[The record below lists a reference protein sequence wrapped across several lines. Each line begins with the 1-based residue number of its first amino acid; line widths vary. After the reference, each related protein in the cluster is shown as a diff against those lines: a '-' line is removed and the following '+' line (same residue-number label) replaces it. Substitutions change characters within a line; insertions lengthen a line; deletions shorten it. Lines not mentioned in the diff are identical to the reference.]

1 MTKKILL
8 TGASGTVGYFVL
20 EMLVQQGIHSIT
32 VFDIETGKSK
42 KLLNKYKSKADLIY
56 GDISSREE
64 VKQACFDK
72 DIVIHLA
79 AIIPPLADDEPE
91 IASRVNVTGTKNLIE
106 SIEELSPD
114 AFFIYSSSVAIYG
127 DRLKNPDIFTSD
139 TLAPSLGDEYAK
151 TKIKAEEIIQNSRL
165 NWTIFRLSAIMGS
178 DNHEVG
184 KLMFHMPLSTPIE
197 ICTPEDTARAFVN
210 AVDYPRELTHKI
222 FNLGGG
228 ERCRIMYKDLL
239 SKSFEIF
246 GLGELDFPENT
257 FAEKNFHCGYYAD
270 GDKLEE
276 IVHFRQDTMD
286 DYFLRVKKNTNF
298 IKKLFTRILS
308 RQIKKMLQSKSEP
321 FNAKKNNE
329 IELIDRFFV

>member
-1 MTKKILL
+1 MAKKILL

-20 EMLVQQGIHSIT
+20 EMLVQQGIHNIT
-32 VFDIETGKSK
+32 VFDIETRKSK
-42 KLLNKYKSKADLIY
+42 KLLNRYKSKVNLIY
-56 GDISSREE
+56 GDISRRKE
-64 VKQACFDK
+64 VNQACFDK

-127 DRLKNPDIFTSD
+127 DRLKNPDIFTTD
-139 TLAPSLGDEYAK
+139 ILAPSPGDEYAK
-151 TKIKAEEIIQNSRL
+151 TKIIAEEIIQSSRL

-178 DNHEVG
+178 NNHEVG
-184 KLMFHMPLSTPIE
+184 KLMFHMPLSTAIE

-210 AVDYPRELTHKI
+210 AVNHSGEINHKI

-228 ERCRIMYKDLL
+228 SNCRIIYKDLL
-239 SKSFEIF
+239 SKSFDIF

-270 GDKLEE
+270 GDELEE
-276 IVHFRQDTMD
+276 IVHFRQDTMG
-286 DYFLRVKKNTNF
+286 DYFLRVKENTSF
-298 IKKLFTRILS
+298 TKKLFTRIFS

-321 FNAKKNNE
+321 FIAKMNNDK
-329 IELIDRFFV
+329 ELIDRFFV

>member
-1 MTKKILL
+1 MAKKILL

-20 EMLVQQGIHSIT
+20 KMLVQQGIFDIT
-32 VFDIETGKSK
+32 VFDIETKKSK
-42 KLLNKYKSKADLIY
+42 RLLNKYKSKVNLIY
-56 GDISSREE
+56 GDISRMDE

-79 AIIPPLADDEPE
+79 AVIPPLADDEPE
-91 IASRVNVTGTKNLIE
+91 IASRVNVIGTKNLVE
-106 SIEELSPD
+106 SIEELSPE

-127 DRLKNPDIFTSD
+127 DRLKNPDIFTTD

-151 TKIKAEEIIQNSRL
+151 TKIKAEEIIQASRL

-178 DNHEVG
+178 NNHEVG
-184 KLMFHMPLSTPIE
+184 KLMFHMPLGTAIE

-210 AVDYPRELTHKI
+210 AVNHSGELNHKI

-228 ERCRIMYKDLL
+228 SSCRIIYKDLL
-239 SKSFEIF
+239 SRSFEIF

-286 DYFLRVKKNTNF
+286 DYFLRVKENTNC
-298 IKKLFTRILS
+298 IKKMFTRIFTK
-308 RQIKKMLQSKSEP
+308 RIKRMLQSKSEP
-321 FNAKKNNE
+321 FNARKNNE
-329 IELIDRFFV
+329 KELIDRFFV